1 MTNTTTTTTN
11 YLTLCYEGE
20 TYNNFWQHSQT
31 GNTLSRCFYDI
42 NSSLIPFLYLYL
54 LTFTQFVLFGSSIK
68 PPKHNLSVV
77 KRLAFTI
84 PFHLCHFITLTE
96 IIQLIAGIVYLST
109 SGLSFISPLVYS
121 IMNIISWLIASFLF
135 YKQRYVYEVSR
146 PNGFVFISFVC
157 MQFGKHIFAF
167 WGWGNPAF
175 WWNVS
180 NNWEKFSLTIFI
192 THSLTLS
199 SLLVYSVVRPFFK
212 KSLKRPPVTEEEDEP
227 LINLDETT
235 SGSAS
240 SEKHE
245 TTSGSASS
253 EQVKRTNL
261 QFGPKNASAF
271 ASIWS
276 KCVMLFPYVWPKNS
290 FLLQMRVV
298 AVILILLVVRVTK
311 VFVPIFSKNIVN
323 GLTGNLA
330 GNFSSEIPSYLSI
343 EIPWTSII
351 LYCLFSFFIGSGGT
365 GSGMFTNINGLLWIS
380 VTQYTYKELQMRLFE
395 HLHSLSLRFHL
406 GRKTGAV
413 MKILDRG
420 TASVTNV
427 LHWILFQ
434 IAPAIIDIAIA
445 VVYFVI
451 AFDIWFGLLVLF
463 TMMTYIMGTI
473 GITEWRTHWRR
484 AMNELSNEIQTL
496 SVDSLL
502 NYETVKYYNNERF
515 EVIQI
520 SEAIQKYN
528 RQEWIANATLRALNT
543 FQNIIQVM
551 GIFLGSVLCAY
562 KISIGELTVGDYVLF
577 TSYLIQLYA
586 PLNFFGSSY
595 RFLQQAFID
604 MENMFELFDTDLEIQ
619 VESSQ
624 ISKFHYFMQILVRIS
639 RMHLI

>member
-1 MTNTTTTTTN
+1 M
-11 YLTLCYEGE
+11 
-20 TYNNFWQHSQT
+20 
-31 GNTLSRCFYDI
+31 
-42 NSSLIPFLYLYL
+42 
-54 LTFTQFVLFGSSIK
+54 LTFTQFVLFGTSIK
-68 PPKHNLSVV
+68 PLKHNLSIV
-77 KRLAFTI
+77 KRFTFTI

-96 IIQLIAGIVYLST
+96 VIQLIAGIIYLST
-109 SGLSFISPLVYS
+109 SELTFISPLVYS
-121 IMNIISWLIASFLF
+121 IVNIVSWLVASFLL
-135 YKQRYVYEVSR
+135 YKQRYVYEASR

-157 MQFGKHIFAF
+157 LEFGKHIFAF
-167 WGWGNPAF
+167 WGWSNPGF

-180 NNWEKFSLTIFI
+180 NNWAKFSLSIFV
-192 THSLTLS
+192 TQSLTLS
-199 SLLVYSVVRPFFK
+199 LLLVYSVVRPFFK
-212 KSLKRPPVTEEEDEP
+212 GSHKRSPVIEEEFEP
-227 LINLDETT
+227 LMNLN
-235 SGSAS
+235 
-240 SEKHE
+240 E

-253 EQVKRTNL
+253 EQVKRSKL

-276 KCVMLFPYVWPKNS
+276 KCVMLFPYVWPRKS

-298 AVILILLVVRVTK
+298 AVILILLIVRVTK

-323 GLTGNLA
+323 GLTGNLIV
-330 GNFSSEIPSYLSI
+330 NSSSTIPSYVSI
-343 EIPWTSII
+343 QIPWTSII
-351 LYCLFSFFIGSGGT
+351 LYCLFSFIIGSGGT
-365 GSGMFTNINGLLWIS
+365 GSGILTNTNGLLWIS
-380 VTQYTYKELQMRLFE
+380 VTQYTYKALQMRLFE

-420 TASVTNV
+420 TSSVTNI
-427 LHWILFQ
+427 LHWVLFQ

-463 TMMTYIMGTI
+463 TMVTYIMGTI
-473 GITEWRTHWRR
+473 GITEWRTQWRR

-502 NYETVKYYNNERF
+502 NYETVKYYNNELF
-515 EVIQI
+515 EVTQI

-528 RQEWIANATLRALNT
+528 KQEWVANATLRALNT
-543 FQNIIQVM
+543 FQNIVQVM

-619 VESSQ
+619 VSTSRLIYFTSSLRLLALRELRTPRV
-624 ISKFHYFMQILVRIS
+624 YRCIL
-639 RMHLI
+639 